1 LQFIEKTAPPAQ
13 KELALDLLFGCP
25 LSSDQDGQDKFM
37 TINAERLQCATLP
50 SSRRIH
56 SQMLAAQR
64 E

>member
-25 LSSDQDGQDKFM
+25 LSSDQDKFM
-37 TINAERLQCATLP
+37 TINGERLQCATLP

-56 SQMLAAQR
+56 SEMLAAQR